1 MKQFKAGYIVDAISN
16 LITDNFKS
24 HNYFNEKEN
33 DEINKVKGLLQNL
46 SAFDVQFPYTH
57 SIDYNNVHP
66 VLATINNIITR
77 GLPTKAPLFIEE
89 KFVEINLIN
98 ANKEEFEFIYSEP
111 KKILDYKTVFEL
123 LHLIQPGLAI
133 NKENYGGSLD
143 SHLEWQFIGQHPFLI
158 QILQSQRD
166 FATITPAMAGGRSVD
181 FSFTSP
187 YLHWNAAND
196 TLKNVTRI
204 FEVDGPHHL
213 LNEYVHYDNS
223 RDIAAAEV
231 DAKTYRFTK
240 EEIQSNEIP
249 FERLISR
256 DIYKIFE
263 KNFNRN
269 HSEYLEEY
277 SLIYIP
283 FAVARIQKTI
293 IELFI
298 AKPEMLNK
306 DILQIAIIERD
317 LPCGAIAIQSLQGFF
332 NNINAILEEKDK
344 LNLPK
349 IELSIFENEKW
360 VINQKLHCDYKPK
373 NEAYFG
379 ANDFDI
385 IIDHSILRRSQI
397 YREKIYSLRDAI
409 VINSTHYFDNS
420 ANSGR
425 KVYCSNLLDYKALV
439 DKNEDGSYSP
449 IKEYEKNIN
458 FFIKNIFRKTSFRE
472 GQLPI
477 ISRAIQQKPV
487 IGLLPTGGGKS
498 LTYQLPAF
506 LQPGLCL
513 VVDPIKS
520 LMEDQVRVLK
530 ESWIDC
536 CEYINSAI
544 STYEKR
550 RRIID
555 FRLGETLFFF
565 VSPERFIMEDFR
577 NIIKNIDGSKFG
589 LGFSF
594 CVIDEVHCVSEWGH
608 DFRYTY
614 LMLGKNAQKFC
625 KIKNPNKK
633 VTLIGLTATASFDV
647 LTDIERE
654 LQIKNDDNDVANA
667 IIMIENTIRPE
678 LFFKI
683 IDVTNKD
690 RIEVLNQNFSS
701 LGKQLSDI
709 NNQTTLTKSQLHH
722 FNDFEPKDF
731 ALRNKETKEFIK
743 DKNGNFQ
750 FVYNNKLL
758 LDGDL
763 KSLKADD
770 LYTITFCSVKG
781 TAISEYGDDIGEF
794 KNKKGVRY
802 VHQNLKS
809 NSKGYYYANDEY
821 EVDTDIQDYFL
832 NFTPRNGSINH
843 MVCTKAFGMGIDKSN
858 IRSTYHFNY
867 SSSLESF
874 VQECGRAGRD
884 KKVAL
889 ANVLIDTN
897 YVAVFDLKKFFEEN
911 WEFINNEIRFTLRLL
926 LSSKYLKT
934 KDEFISFI
942 KTTDFNYKT
951 KEGNFTTFNEN
962 KKERVRE
969 LIIKN
974 IESDSSCLSEK
985 YIDRDIH
992 NYFYKLSFKGVHFE
1006 KTQVKFL
1013 FTETEFNNHSSFK
1026 EQQSLKDTFNETKSD
1041 TFDFVINHNKL
1052 YEGNLIT
1059 EIEEI
1064 KAMFFIK
1071 GANFDEK
1078 IEKVLNKSSD
1088 FEELIFNIEKEGI
1101 KHYEY
1106 ITEEHKIK
1114 LEVVFHRQRQTGDTG
1129 RLIYRLHSMGFLIDY
1144 TYDYKIKVYHC
1155 SFKKENTIDVYLN
1168 NIESYLRRYLSENS
1182 TLVMIKELKTK
1193 ITFKTQ
1199 SFVEDI
1205 LECLYFLAEFSYK
1218 EIAEKRKR
1226 ATDEIQDTLIKAAGY
1241 KDWFEQNKFIKE
1253 QIYFYFNA
1261 KYARKEFRI
1270 NNANYSLLEDY
1281 NRYSANEMNANS
1293 ILDKYIAVFK
1303 LEGTEQNNYKHMMG
1317 SCKKMMQSLSIQDL
1331 KKEWLLRLLKAFS
1344 MYAVNNS
1351 AYRSEANMELQKGFE
1366 NLYNDEDYHNN
1377 DYDKIEEIFKSYFN
1391 LLLENVENTN
1401 QSFQDINLIRNI
1413 LLQKLQYNGID
1424 ALVSKYN
1431 EY

>member
-1 MKQFKAGYIVDAISN
+1 MKQFKAGYIVDGISN

-24 HNYFNEKEN
+24 FNYFNENEN

-57 SIDYNNVHP
+57 AIDYNNIHP

-77 GLPTKAPLFIEE
+77 GLPTKAPLIIEE

-111 KKILDYKTVFEL
+111 KKIFEYKTVFEL
-123 LHLIQPGLAI
+123 LHLIQPRLAI

-223 RDIAAAEV
+223 RDIAAEEV

-240 EEIQSNEIP
+240 EEILSNEIP
-249 FERLISR
+249 FEKLISR
-256 DIYKIFE
+256 DIYTIFE

-283 FAVARIQKTI
+283 PAVARIQKAI
-293 IELFI
+293 IEHFI
-298 AKPEMLNK
+298 AKPDLLNK
-306 DILQIAIIERD
+306 ELLQIAIIERD
-317 LPCGAIAIQSLQGFF
+317 LPCGALAIKSLEDFF
-332 NNINAILEEKDK
+332 KNINAILEEKDK
-344 LNLPK
+344 LLLPK

-360 VINQKLHCDYKPK
+360 VINQKLHCNFKPK

-379 ANDFDI
+379 ANDFDV

-397 YREKIYSLRDAI
+397 YKEKEYSLRDAI
-409 VINSTHYFDNS
+409 VIRSSHYFDNS
-420 ANSGR
+420 AYSGR
-425 KVYCSNLLDYKALV
+425 KVYCSNLLDYKSLV
-439 DKNEDGSYSP
+439 NKNGDGSYSP
-449 IKEYEKNIN
+449 IKEHEKNIN
-458 FFIKNIFRKTSFRE
+458 FFIQNIFRKTSFRE

-550 RRIID
+550 KRIID

-577 NIIKNIDGSKFG
+577 NVIKNIDGSKFG

-690 RIEVLNQNFSS
+690 RIESLNKSFSS
-701 LGKQLSDI
+701 IGRQLSQI
-709 NNQTTLTKSQLHH
+709 NNQEILTKSQLQH
-722 FNDFEPKDF
+722 FQDFEPKDF
-731 ALRNKETKEFIK
+731 ALRNPETNEFEK
-743 DKNGNFQ
+743 DEEGNFIFQ
-750 FVYNNKLL
+750 YNDKLL
-758 LDGDL
+758 LKGKL
-763 KSLKADD
+763 SESKSDD
-770 LYTITFCSVKG
+770 FYTITFCSVKG
-781 TAISEYGDDIGEF
+781 TSVYESGDKTGEF
-794 KNKKGVRY
+794 INKRGVRY
-802 VHQNLKS
+802 IHQNLSS

-821 EVDTDIQDYFL
+821 EVDPDIQDYFL
-832 NFTPRNGSINH
+832 NFTTKNGSIHH

-858 IRSTYHFNY
+858 IRSTYHYNY

-889 ANVLIDTN
+889 ANILIDTN
-897 YVAVFDLKKFFEEN
+897 FVAVFDLKKFFEEN
-911 WEFINNEIRFTLRLL
+911 SKLIDRKIRFILRLL
-926 LSSKYLKT
+926 LANNLEN
-934 KDEFISFI
+934 KDAFIEFIR
-942 KTTDFNYKT
+942 TTDFNYK
-951 KEGNFTTFNEN
+951 KKDGDFISFNEN
-962 KKERVRE
+962 QKERIRK
-969 LIIKN
+969 LIIDN
-974 IESDSSCLSEK
+974 IESDNSCLYEK

-992 NYFYKLSFKGVHFE
+992 NYFYKLSFKGVDFE

-1013 FTETEFNNHSSFK
+1013 FTEMEFINQPGFE
-1026 EQQSLKDTFNETKSD
+1026 EQKSLKDTFNETTND
-1041 TFDFVINHNKL
+1041 TFEFVINQNKL
-1052 YEGNLIT
+1052 YEDILFTKID
-1059 EIEEI
+1059 EI
-1064 KAMFFIK
+1064 KAMFFIT
-1071 GANFDEK
+1071 GDAFDKK
-1078 IEKVLNKSSD
+1078 IREVLNKSLD
-1088 FEELIFNIEKEGI
+1088 LEELIFNIDKEDI

-1106 ITEEHKIK
+1106 ITEENKK
-1114 LEVVFHRQRQTGDTG
+1114 RLEVIFYRDRHTGDTG
-1129 RLIYRLHSMGFLIDY
+1129 RLIYRLHAMGFLIDY
-1144 TYDYKIKVYHC
+1144 TYDYRIKIYHC
-1155 SFKKENTIDVYLN
+1155 TFKKEKYIDVYIG

-1182 TLVMIKELKTK
+1182 TLVMIKELKSK
-1193 ITFKTQ
+1193 ITFKPENY
-1199 SFVEDI
+1199 VEDI

-1226 ATDEIQDTLIKAAGY
+1226 ATDEIQDTLIKAIGY
-1241 KDWFEQNKFIKE
+1241 EDWFEQNKFIKE

-1261 KYARKEFRI
+1261 KYARKEFII
-1270 NNANYSLLEDY
+1270 NKINYSLLADY
-1281 NRYSANEMNANS
+1281 SQYSLNKMNASS

-1317 SCKKMMQSLSIQDL
+1317 SCKKIMQSLSVSDL

-1351 AYRSEANMELQKGFE
+1351 AYRSEANMELKKGFE
-1366 NLYNDEDYHNN
+1366 NLYNDDDYHNN

-1391 LLLENVENTN
+1391 LLLENVEDTN

-1413 LLQKLQYNGID
+1413 LLQKLQYKGID

-1431 EY
+1431 EF

>member
-1 MKQFKAGYIVDAISN
+1 MRQFKAGYIVDSISN

-24 HNYFNEKEN
+24 FNYFNENEN
-33 DEINKVKGLLQNL
+33 DDINKVKGLLQNL

-57 SIDYNNVHP
+57 TIDYNNINP

-77 GLPTKAPLFIEE
+77 GLPTKAPLIIED

-98 ANKEEFEFIYSEP
+98 ENKEKFEFIYSEP
-111 KKILDYKTVFEL
+111 FKKIEYNTVFEL
-123 LHLIQPGLAI
+123 LHLIEPGLSI
-133 NKENYGGSLD
+133 NSVNYGGALG

-187 YLHWNAAND
+187 YLHWNAANN

-213 LNEYVHYDNS
+213 LNEYIYYDS
-223 RDIAAAEV
+223 ARDIAAEEV
-231 DAKTYRFTK
+231 DAQTYRFTK
-240 EEIQSNEIP
+240 EEISKSEIP
-249 FERLISR
+249 FETLISR
-256 DIYKIFE
+256 DIYTIFE
-263 KNFNRN
+263 KNFSRE
-269 HSEYLEEY
+269 HTDFLEEY
-277 SLIYIP
+277 SLIFIP
-283 FAVARIQKTI
+283 LAVARIQKAI
-293 IELFI
+293 IEHFI
-298 AKPEMLNK
+298 AKPNLFEK
-306 DILQIAIIERD
+306 EALQIAIIERD
-317 LPCGAIAIQSLQGFF
+317 LPCGALAIKSLEDLFI
-332 NNINAILEEKDK
+332 NINAILEEQDK
-344 LNLPK
+344 LYLPK

-397 YREKIYSLRDAI
+397 YKETDYSLRDSI
-409 VINSTHYFDNS
+409 IIRSTHYFDNS
-420 ANSGR
+420 AQSGR
-425 KVYCSNLLDYKALV
+425 KVYCSNLLNYKGLV
-439 DKNEDGSYSP
+439 DKNSDGSYSS

-458 FFIKNIFRKTSFRE
+458 FFIQNIFRKTSFRE

-544 STYEKR
+544 TSQEKFK
-550 RRIID
+550 RIID

-565 VSPERFIMEDFR
+565 VSPERFIMKDFR
-577 NIIKNIDGSKFG
+577 SVINNIDGSKFG

-683 IDVTNKD
+683 IDVTDKD
-690 RIEVLNQNFSS
+690 RIETLNNSFSS
-701 LGKQLSDI
+701 IGKQLAKI
-709 NNQTTLTKSQLHH
+709 NNKETLTKSQLQH
-722 FNDFEPKDF
+722 FQDFEPKDF
-731 ALRNKETKEFIK
+731 ALRNRETNEFEK
-743 DKNGNFQ
+743 DEDGNFIFQ
-750 FVYNNKLL
+750 YNDKLL
-758 LDGDL
+758 LESNL
-763 KSLKADD
+763 RESKSDEF
-770 LYTITFCSVKG
+770 YTITFCSVKG
-781 TAISEYGDDIGEF
+781 TSVYESGDNTGEF
-794 KNKKGVRY
+794 INKKGVRY
-802 VHQNLKS
+802 VHQNLFS
-809 NSKGYYYANDEY
+809 NSKGYYYANDDND
-821 EVDTDIQDYFL
+821 VDSNIQDYFL
-832 NFTPRNGSINH
+832 NFTTKNGSIHH

-858 IRSTYHFNY
+858 IRSTYHYNY

-889 ANVLIDTN
+889 ANILIDTK
-897 YVAVFDLKKFFEEN
+897 YVTVFDIKKFFKKN
-911 WEFINNEIRFTLRLL
+911 ANSISSNIRFILRLL
-926 LSSKYLKT
+926 LSRPFDSKQEFIEFIESTNFIYTNREGGENTFNANQHERIRKLILDCVQKESTLLYEKYL
-934 KDEFISFI
+934 
-942 KTTDFNYKT
+942 
-951 KEGNFTTFNEN
+951 
-962 KKERVRE
+962 
-969 LIIKN
+969 
-974 IESDSSCLSEK
+974 
-985 YIDRDIH
+985 DRDIH
-992 NYFYKLSFKGVHFE
+992 NYFYNLSFKGVDFE
-1006 KTQVKFL
+1006 KAQVKSL
-1013 FTETEFNNHSSFK
+1013 FTESEFNDTSAFR
-1026 EQQSLKDTFNETKSD
+1026 EQKSLKDTFNETTAD
-1041 TFDFVINHNKL
+1041 TFEFVINHNKL
-1052 YEGNLIT
+1052 YEDIVFT
-1059 EIEEI
+1059 KIDEI
-1064 KAMFFIK
+1064 KTMFFIA
-1071 GANFDEK
+1071 GDAFDSK
-1078 IEKVLNKSSD
+1078 IRGVLNQSLD
-1088 FEELIFNIEKEGI
+1088 LEELIFNIDKEGI

-1106 ITEEHKIK
+1106 ITEEHKKRLKVI
-1114 LEVVFHRQRQTGDTG
+1114 FYRDRHTGDTG
-1129 RLIYRLHSMGFLIDY
+1129 RLIYRLHSMGLLIDY
-1144 TYDYKIKVYHC
+1144 TYDYNIKIYYC
-1155 SFKKENTIDVYLN
+1155 TFKKEKNIDVYIK

-1182 TLVMIKELKTK
+1182 TLTMIKELKAK
-1193 ITFKTQ
+1193 ISFKPE
-1199 SFVEDI
+1199 SYVENL

-1226 ATDEIQDTLIKAAGY
+1226 ATDEIQDTLIKAIGY
-1241 KDWFEQNKFIKE
+1241 EDWFEQNIFIKE

-1261 KYARKEFRI
+1261 KYARKEFKI
-1270 NNANYSLLEDY
+1270 DNINYSLLEDY
-1281 NRYSANEMNANS
+1281 NSYSENEMNAS
-1293 ILDKYIAVFK
+1293 DILEKYLAVFK

-1317 SCKKMMQSLSIQDL
+1317 SCKKIMQSLSVSDL

-1351 AYRSEANMELQKGFE
+1351 AYRSEANLELKEGFE
-1366 NLYNDEDYHNN
+1366 KLYNDVAYHNN
-1377 DYDKIEEIFKSYFN
+1377 DFDKIEEIFKKYFKV
-1391 LLLENVENTN
+1391 LVDNVEKTN

-1413 LLQKLQYNGID
+1413 LLQKLQYKGID
-1424 ALVSKYN
+1424 TLVTKFN
-1431 EY
+1431 EF

>member
-24 HNYFNEKEN
+24 FNYFNENEN
-33 DEINKVKGLLQNL
+33 DDINKVKGLLQNL
-46 SAFDVQFPYTH
+46 SSFDVQFPHTH
-57 SIDYNNVHP
+57 TIDFNNIHP
-66 VLATINNIITR
+66 VLATVNNIITR
-77 GLPTKAPLFIEE
+77 GLPTKSPLIIEN
-89 KFVEINLIN
+89 KFVEINLLKP
-98 ANKEEFEFIYSEP
+98 NKEEFEFIYSEP
-111 KKILDYKTVFEL
+111 NKIIDYSTIFEL
-123 LHLIQPGLAI
+123 LHLIEPGLFI
-133 NKENYGGSLD
+133 NSENYGGSLG

-166 FATITPAMAGGRSVD
+166 FATITPAMTGGRSVD

-187 YLHWNAAND
+187 YLHWNAANN

-213 LNEYVHYDNS
+213 LNEYVHYDNT
-223 RDIAAAEV
+223 RDIAAEEV
-231 DAKTYRFTK
+231 DAKTCRFTK
-240 EEIQSNEIP
+240 EEIHKNEIP
-249 FERLISR
+249 FEKLISR
-256 DIYKIFE
+256 DIYTIFE
-263 KNFNRN
+263 KNFNRVRC
-269 HSEYLEEY
+269 EYLEEY

-283 FAVARIQKTI
+283 FAVARIQKVL
-293 IELFI
+293 IEHFI
-298 AKPEMLNK
+298 AKPDLFKKEV
-306 DILQIAIIERD
+306 LQIAIIERD
-317 LPCGAIAIQSLQGFF
+317 LPCGALAIKSLEDYFT
-332 NNINAILEEKDK
+332 NINALLEDNDK
-344 LNLPK
+344 LILPK

-373 NEAYFG
+373 SEAYFG

-397 YREKIYSLRDAI
+397 FRETKYTLRDSI
-409 VINSTHYFDNS
+409 IIRSTHYFDNS
-420 ANSGR
+420 AQSGR
-425 KVYCSNLLDYKALV
+425 KVYCSNLLNYKELV
-439 DKNEDGSYSP
+439 DKNSDGSYSS

-458 FFIKNIFRKTSFRE
+458 FFIQNIFRKTSFRE

-530 ESWIDC
+530 ETWIDC

-544 STYEKR
+544 STNEKR
-550 RRIID
+550 KRIID
-555 FRLGETLFFF
+555 FRLGESLFFF

-577 NIIKNIDGSKFG
+577 SVIKNIDGSNFG

-683 IDVTNKD
+683 IDVTDKD
-690 RIEVLNQNFSS
+690 RIDTLNNSFST
-701 LGKQLSDI
+701 LAKELYNI
-709 NNQTTLTKSQLHH
+709 NNQETLNKSQLQH
-722 FNDFEPKDF
+722 FQDFEPKDF
-731 ALRNKETKEFIK
+731 AKKNEETKEYEK
-743 DKNGNFQ
+743 DEDGNFIFQ
-750 FVYNNKLL
+750 YNPKLI

-763 KSLKADD
+763 SQSKTDD

-781 TAISEYGDDIGEF
+781 TSVYETGEHTGEF
-794 KNKKGVRY
+794 INQKGVRY
-802 VHQNLKS
+802 VHQNLRS
-809 NSKGYYYANDEY
+809 NSRGYYYANDEY
-821 EVDTDIQDYFL
+821 EVDNAMQDYFL
-832 NFTPRNGSINH
+832 NFTTRNGSIHH

-858 IRSTYHFNY
+858 IRSTYHYNY

-889 ANVLIDTN
+889 ANILIDTN
-897 YVAVFDLKKFFEEN
+897 YVTVFDVKKFFKKN
-911 WEFINNEIRFTLRLL
+911 ANTINSNIRFVLRLL
-926 LSSKYLKT
+926 LSKTFESKEKFIEFIESTNFVYTNHEGGENTFNVNQHERIRKIILDAIEKESSLLYEKYL
-934 KDEFISFI
+934 
-942 KTTDFNYKT
+942 
-951 KEGNFTTFNEN
+951 
-962 KKERVRE
+962 
-969 LIIKN
+969 
-974 IESDSSCLSEK
+974 
-985 YIDRDIH
+985 DRDIH
-992 NYFYKLSFKGVHFE
+992 NYFYKLSFKGVDFE

-1013 FTETEFNNHSSFK
+1013 FTECEFNNESGFR
-1026 EQQSLKDTFNETKSD
+1026 EQKSLKDTFNETTAD
-1041 TFDFVINHNKL
+1041 TFEFLINHNKL
-1052 YEGNLIT
+1052 YEDIIFT
-1059 EIEEI
+1059 KIDEI
-1064 KAMFFIK
+1064 KAMFFIA
-1071 GANFDEK
+1071 GDAFDNK
-1078 IEKVLNKSSD
+1078 IRGVLNQSLD
-1088 FEELIFNIEKEGI
+1088 LEELIFNIDKEGI

-1106 ITEEHKIK
+1106 ITDEHKK
-1114 LEVVFHRQRQTGDTG
+1114 RLEVIFYRDRHTGDTG

-1144 TYDYKIKVYHC
+1144 TYDYKIKIYHC
-1155 SFKKENTIDVYLN
+1155 TFKKEENINVYIN

-1182 TLVMIKELKTK
+1182 TLIMIIKLKSK
-1193 ITFKTQ
+1193 ITFRQ
-1199 SFVEDI
+1199 DDFVEDL

-1226 ATDEIQDTLIKAAGY
+1226 ATDEIQDTLIKAISY
-1241 KDWFEQNKFIKE
+1241 EDWFEQNKFIKE

-1270 NNANYSLLEDY
+1270 DNVNYSLLDDHK
-1281 NRYSANEMNANS
+1281 RYSENEINASS
-1293 ILDKYIAVFK
+1293 ILEKYLVVFN

-1317 SCKKMMQSLSIQDL
+1317 SCKKIMQSLSVSDL
-1331 KKEWLLRLLKAFS
+1331 KKEWILRLLKAFS

-1351 AYRSEANMELQKGFE
+1351 AYRSEANIELKKGFE
-1366 NLYNDEDYHNN
+1366 KLYNDVGYHNN
-1377 DYDKIEEIFKSYFN
+1377 EFDKIEVIFKNYFN
-1391 LLLENVENTN
+1391 LLLQNVDETN

-1413 LLQKLQYNGID
+1413 LLQKLQYKGID
-1424 ALVSKYN
+1424 ALVTKYK
-1431 EY
+1431 EF

>member
-16 LITDNFKS
+16 SITDNFKS
-24 HNYFNEKEN
+24 LNYFNEKEN
-33 DEINKVKGLLQNL
+33 DDINKIKGLLQSL

-57 SIDYNNVHP
+57 KIDYENIHP
-66 VLATINNIITR
+66 VLAAINNIITR
-77 GLPTKAPLFIEE
+77 GLPTKAPLIIEE

-98 ANKEEFEFIYSEP
+98 ANKEEFEFKYNEP
-111 KKILDYKTVFEL
+111 IKKLEYQTIFEL
-123 LHLIQPGLAI
+123 LHPIEPELQI
-133 NKENYGGSLD
+133 NKENYGGSLG
-143 SHLEWQFIGQHPFLI
+143 SHLESQFIVKHPFLI

-166 FATITPAMAGGRSVD
+166 FVTINNRMVGGRSVD

-187 YLHWNAAND
+187 YLHWNANNK
-196 TLKNVTRI
+196 TLKNSTRI

-213 LNEYVHYDNS
+213 LNEYVHYDNT
-223 RDIAAAEV
+223 RDIAAEEV

-240 EEIQSNEIP
+240 EDIVPGLIP
-249 FERLISR
+249 FETLISR
-256 DIYKIFE
+256 DIYIIFE
-263 KNFNRN
+263 KNFNRY
-269 HSEYLEEY
+269 HKDFLIEY

-283 FAVARIQKTI
+283 LAVARIQKVM
-293 IELFI
+293 IEHLIVNPVLF
-298 AKPEMLNK
+298 KEQTLH
-306 DILQIAIIERD
+306 IAIIERD
-317 LPCGAIAIQSLQGFF
+317 LPCGALAIKSLEDFF
-332 NNINAILEEKDK
+332 TNINAILAESDK
-344 LNLPK
+344 LYLPK

-360 VINQKLHCDYKPK
+360 VINQKLHCGHMPK
-373 NEAYFG
+373 NETFFG

-385 IIDHSILRRSQI
+385 IIDHSILRRSNI
-397 YREKIYSLRDAI
+397 YKEKEYSLRDAI
-409 VINSTHYFDNS
+409 VINSSHYFDNS

-425 KVYCSNLLDYKALV
+425 KVYCSELLNYVALV
-439 DKNEDGSYSP
+439 QKESDGSYSP

-458 FFIKNIFRKTSFRE
+458 FFIQNIFRKTSFRD

-513 VVDPIKS
+513 VVDPIRS

-544 STYEKR
+544 SPQEKFK
-550 RRIID
+550 RIID

-565 VSPERFIMEDFR
+565 VSPERFIMKDFR
-577 NIIKNIDGSKFG
+577 SVIKNIDDSKFG

-625 KIKNPNKK
+625 KIKNANKK

-683 IDVTNKD
+683 IDVTDKD
-690 RIEVLNQNFSS
+690 RIETLNKNFLS
-701 LGKQLSDI
+701 LGKQLLTI
-709 NNQTTLTKSQLHH
+709 NNQEILTKSQLQH
-722 FNDFEPKDF
+722 FQDFEPKDF
-731 ALRNKETKEFIK
+731 AIRNQKTNEFEK
-743 DKNGNFQ
+743 DSERNFIFQ
-750 FVYNNKLL
+750 YNPKLL

-763 KSLKADD
+763 SQSKTDD
-770 LYTITFCSVKG
+770 FYTITFCSVKG
-781 TAISEYGDDIGEF
+781 TSVYESGEHAGEF
-794 KNKKGVRY
+794 INQKGVRY
-802 VHQNLKS
+802 VHQNLSSK
-809 NSKGYYYANDEY
+809 SKGYYYANDEY
-821 EVDTDIQDYFL
+821 EIDPDIQDYFL
-832 NFTPRNGSINH
+832 NFTTKNGSIHH

-858 IRSTYHFNY
+858 IRSTYHYNY

-897 YVAVFDLKKFFEEN
+897 FVTVFDIKKFFEEN
-911 WEFINNEIRFTLRLL
+911 SKLIDRKIRFILRLILSKKLKSKKDFFEFIEN
-926 LSSKYLKT
+926 
-934 KDEFISFI
+934 
-942 KTTDFNYKT
+942 TDFNYK
-951 KEGNFTTFNEN
+951 KKDGGFISFNEAQ
-962 KKERVRE
+962 KEKIRT
-969 LIIKN
+969 LILDNIKSEN
-974 IESDSSCLSEK
+974 TCLYEK
-985 YIDRDIH
+985 YVDRDIH
-992 NYFYKLSFKGVHFE
+992 NYFYKLSFKGVDFE

-1013 FTETEFNNHSSFK
+1013 FTESEFINQPGFE
-1026 EQQSLKDTFNETKSD
+1026 EQKSLKDVFNETTED
-1041 TFDFVINHNKL
+1041 TFEFVINHNKL
-1052 YEGNLIT
+1052 YEDILFTKID
-1059 EIEEI
+1059 EI

-1071 GANFDEK
+1071 GDSFDKK
-1078 IEKVLNKSSD
+1078 ISEVLNKSLD
-1088 FEELIFNIEKEGI
+1088 LEELIFNIDKEDI
-1101 KHYEY
+1101 KHYEF
-1106 ITEEHKIK
+1106 ISEENKK
-1114 LEVVFHRQRQTGDTG
+1114 RLEVIFYRDRHTGDTG
-1129 RLIYRLHSMGFLIDY
+1129 RLIYRLHSMGFLVDY
-1144 TYDYKIKVYHC
+1144 TYDYKIKIYNC
-1155 SFKKENTIDVYLN
+1155 TFKKEKSIEVYIN

-1182 TLVMIKELKTK
+1182 TLDKIKELREK
-1193 ITFKTQ
+1193 I
-1199 SFVEDI
+1199 SFLKENYVDDI

-1226 ATDEIQDTLIKAAGY
+1226 ATDEIQDTLIKAIGY

-1261 KYARKEFRI
+1261 KYARKEFMI
-1270 NNANYSLLEDY
+1270 DNKNYSLLEDY
-1281 NRYSANEMNANS
+1281 NNYSENKINPNS
-1293 ILDKYIAVFK
+1293 ILDKYLEVFK

-1317 SCKKMMQSLSIQDL
+1317 SCKKIMQSLSVSDL
-1331 KKEWLLRLLKAFS
+1331 KKEWVLRLLKAFS
-1344 MYAVNNS
+1344 MYAVNNA
-1351 AYRSEANMELQKGFE
+1351 AYRSEANMELKNSFE
-1366 NLYNDEDYHNN
+1366 KLYNDEVYHNN
-1377 DYDKIEEIFKSYFN
+1377 DYDKIEEIFKNYFN
-1391 LLLENVENTN
+1391 ILLQNIDKTN

-1413 LLQKLQYNGID
+1413 LLQKLQYKGID
-1424 ALVSKYN
+1424 ALVTKYN
-1431 EY
+1431 EF

>member
-16 LITDNFKS
+16 LITEHFSGLNF
-24 HNYFNEKEN
+24 FNEKEN
-33 DEINKVKGLLQNL
+33 DDINKVKGLLQSL
-46 SAFDVQFPYTH
+46 SAFDVQFPHTH
-57 SIDYNNVHP
+57 KIDYNNIHP

-77 GLPTKAPLFIEE
+77 GLPTKAPLIIEE

-98 ANKEEFEFIYSEP
+98 ANKEEFEFQYNKPI
-111 KKILDYKTVFEL
+111 KILEYQSIFEL
-123 LHLIQPGLAI
+123 LHIIEPGLHI
-133 NKENYGGSLD
+133 DKVNYGGSLD

-166 FATITPAMAGGRSVD
+166 FASLTPAMTGGRSVD

-187 YLHWNAAND
+187 YLHWNAANN

-213 LNEYVHYDNS
+213 LNEYVHYDNT
-223 RDIAAAEV
+223 RDIAAEEV

-240 EEIQSNEIP
+240 EEIHKNEIP
-249 FERLISR
+249 FETLISR
-256 DIYKIFE
+256 DIYTIFE
-263 KNFNRN
+263 KNFNRK
-269 HSEYLEEY
+269 YKDFLGEY

-283 FAVARIQKTI
+283 LAVARIQKSL
-293 IELFI
+293 IEHFI
-298 AKPEMLNK
+298 ANQDLFKK
-306 DILQIAIIERD
+306 QTLQVAIIERD
-317 LPCGAIAIQSLQGFF
+317 LPCGALAIKSLEDFF
-332 NNINAILEEKDK
+332 ANINAILEEPDK
-344 LNLPK
+344 LHLPK

-360 VINQKLHCDYKPK
+360 VINQKLHCGYIPK
-373 NEAYFG
+373 NETYFG

-397 YREKIYSLRDAI
+397 YKEKGYSLRDAI
-409 VINSTHYFDNS
+409 VINSSHYFDNS

-425 KVYCSNLLDYKALV
+425 KVYCSELLNYAALV
-439 DKNEDGSYSP
+439 QKESDGSYSP
-449 IKEYEKNIN
+449 IREYEKNIN
-458 FFIKNIFRKTSFRE
+458 FFIQNIFRKTSFRE

-477 ISRAIQQKPV
+477 ISRAIQQRPV

-544 STYEKR
+544 SSQEKFK
-550 RRIID
+550 RIID

-565 VSPERFIMEDFR
+565 VSPERFIMKDFR
-577 NIIKNIDGSKFG
+577 SVINNIDGSKFG

-683 IDVTNKD
+683 IDVTDKD
-690 RIEVLNQNFSS
+690 RIETLNKNFSS
-701 LGKQLSDI
+701 LGKQLSTI
-709 NNQTTLTKSQLHH
+709 NNQKILTISQFQH
-722 FNDFEPKDF
+722 FQDFEPKDF
-731 ALRNKETKEFIK
+731 ALRNQETNEFEK
-743 DKNGNFQ
+743 DKEGNFI
-750 FVYNNKLL
+750 FKYNSKLL

-763 KSLKADD
+763 SQSKTDD
-770 LYTITFCSVKG
+770 FYTITFCSVKG
-781 TAISEYGDDIGEF
+781 TSVYESGELTGEF
-794 KNKKGVRY
+794 INKKGVRY
-802 VHQNLKS
+802 VHQKLLSK
-809 NSKGYYYANDEY
+809 SKGYYYANDEY
-821 EVDTDIQDYFL
+821 EVDNDIQDYFL
-832 NFTPRNGSINH
+832 NFTTRNGSIHH

-858 IRSTYHFNY
+858 IRSTYHYNY

-897 YVAVFDLKKFFEEN
+897 FVTVFDIKKFFEKN
-911 WEFINNEIRFTLRLL
+911 ANLINSNIRFILRLL
-926 LSSKYLKT
+926 LSDTFESKDK
-934 KDEFISFI
+934 FIELI
-942 KTTDFNYKT
+942 KTTDFVYTNR
-951 KEGNFTTFNEN
+951 EGGENTFNVN
-962 KKERVRE
+962 QHERIRK
-969 LIIKN
+969 LILEC
-974 IESDSSCLSEK
+974 IEKDNSLLYEK
-985 YIDRDIH
+985 YLDRDIH
-992 NYFYKLSFKGVHFE
+992 NYFYKLSFKGVDFE

-1013 FTETEFNNHSSFK
+1013 FTECEFNNETAFR
-1026 EQQSLKDTFNETKSD
+1026 EQKTLKSTFNEATTD
-1041 TFDFVINHNKL
+1041 TFEFVINHNKL
-1052 YEGNLIT
+1052 YLDI
-1059 EIEEI
+1059 IFSKVDQVKLLFRI
-1064 KAMFFIK
+1064 KH
-1071 GANFDEK
+1071 NNQDND
-1078 IEKVLNKSSD
+1078 IEKVLNKSID
-1088 FEELIFNIEKEGI
+1088 FEDLLFNIDKNKI
-1101 KHYEY
+1101 KHYED
-1106 ITEEHKIK
+1106 ITEEVKK
-1114 LEVVFHRQRQTGDTG
+1114 ELEVIFYRDRHTGDTG
-1129 RLIYRLHSMGFLIDY
+1129 RLIYRLHSMGLLVDY
-1144 TYDYKIKVYHC
+1144 TYDYKIKIYHC
-1155 SFKKENTIDVYLN
+1155 TFKKEKSIDVYIN

-1182 TLVMIKELKTK
+1182 TLDKIKELKGK
-1193 ITFKTQ
+1193 I
-1199 SFVEDI
+1199 SFQKENYVEDI

-1226 ATDEIQDTLIKAAGY
+1226 ATDEIQDTLIKAIGY

-1261 KYARKEFRI
+1261 KYARKEFMI
-1270 NNANYSLLEDY
+1270 NNENYSLLEDY
-1281 NRYSANEMNANS
+1281 NNYSVNKINPNS
-1293 ILDKYIAVFK
+1293 ILDKYLEVFK

-1317 SCKKMMQSLSIQDL
+1317 SCKKIMQSLSVSDL
-1331 KKEWLLRLLKAFS
+1331 NKEWVLRLLKAFS
-1344 MYAVNNS
+1344 MYAVNNY
-1351 AYRSEANMELQKGFE
+1351 AYRSEANMELKKGFE
-1366 NLYNDEDYHNN
+1366 KLYNDEVYHNN
-1377 DYDKIEEIFKSYFN
+1377 DYDKIEEIFKNYFN
-1391 LLLENVENTN
+1391 ILLKNVDETN

-1413 LLQKLQYNGID
+1413 LLQKLQYKGID
-1424 ALVSKYN
+1424 ALVAKYN
-1431 EY
+1431 EL

>member
-16 LITDNFKS
+16 QITDNFKS
-24 HNYFNEKEN
+24 LNFFNEKEN
-33 DEINKVKGLLQNL
+33 EDINKIKGLLQNL

-57 SIDYNNVHP
+57 TIDYNNINP

-77 GLPTKAPLFIEE
+77 GLPTKAPLIIED

-98 ANKEEFEFIYSEP
+98 ANKEEFEFKYNEP
-111 KKILDYKTVFEL
+111 IKKLEYQTIFEL
-123 LHLIQPGLAI
+123 LHLIEPELQI
-133 NKENYGGSLD
+133 NIMNYGGSLG
-143 SHLEWQFIGQHPFLI
+143 SHLEWQFIEQHPFLI

-166 FATITPAMAGGRSVD
+166 FATLTPVMTGGRSVD

-187 YLHWNAAND
+187 YLHWNAANN

-213 LNEYVHYDNS
+213 LNEYVHYDNI
-223 RDIAAAEV
+223 RDIAAEEV
-231 DAKTYRFTK
+231 DAETYRFTK

-249 FERLISR
+249 FETLISR
-256 DIYKIFE
+256 DIYTIFE

-283 FAVARIQKTI
+283 LAVARIQKAI
-293 IELFI
+293 IEHFI
-298 AKPEMLNK
+298 AKPDILNK
-306 DILQIAIIERD
+306 EILQIAIIERD
-317 LPCGAIAIQSLQGFF
+317 LPCAALAIKSLEDFF
-332 NNINAILEEKDK
+332 TNINAILEDQDK
-344 LNLPK
+344 LHLPK
-349 IELSIFENEKW
+349 IELSIFENKKW
-360 VINQKLHCDYKPK
+360 VINQKLHCGYKPK
-373 NEAYFG
+373 SETYYG

-385 IIDHSILRRSQI
+385 IIDHSILRRSHI
-397 YREKIYSLRDAI
+397 YKEIEYSLRDAI
-409 VINSTHYFDNS
+409 VINSSHYFDNS

-425 KVYCSNLLDYKALV
+425 KVYCSDLLNYLALV
-439 DKNEDGSYSP
+439 QKESDGSYSP

-458 FFIKNIFRKTSFRE
+458 FFIQNIFRKTSFRE

-550 RRIID
+550 KRIID

-565 VSPERFIMEDFR
+565 VSPERFIMKDFR
-577 NIIKNIDGSKFG
+577 SVISNIDGSKFG

-625 KIKNPNKK
+625 KIKNPSKK

-683 IDVTNKD
+683 IDVTDKD
-690 RIEVLNQNFSS
+690 RIGTLNKNFST
-701 LGKQLSDI
+701 LGKQLANI
-709 NNQTTLTKSQLHH
+709 NNEEILTKSQLHH

-731 ALRNKETKEFIK
+731 ALRNPETNEFEK
-743 DKNGNFQ
+743 DKDGNFI
-750 FVYNNKLL
+750 FKYNPKLTL
-758 LDGDL
+758 E
-763 KSLKADD
+763 DD
-770 LYTITFCSVKG
+770 LTQSKIDDFYTITFCSVKG
-781 TAISEYGDDIGEF
+781 TKISDFGDDIGAF

-802 VHQNLKS
+802 VHQELNS
-809 NSKGYYYANDEY
+809 SSKGYYYANDEY
-821 EVDTDIQDYFL
+821 EVDKDMQDYFL
-832 NFTPRNGSINH
+832 NFTTKNGSIHH

-858 IRSTYHFNY
+858 IRSTYHYNY

-889 ANVLIDTN
+889 ANVLIDIN
-897 YVAVFDLKKFFEEN
+897 HVVVFDLKKFFEEN
-911 WEFINNEIRFTLRLL
+911 SNLIDRKIRFILRLL
-926 LSSKYLKT
+926 LANNFKSKI
-934 KDEFISFI
+934 DFVEFI
-942 KTTDFNYKT
+942 KNTDFNYK
-951 KEGNFTTFNEN
+951 KKNGEFITFNEN
-962 KKERVRE
+962 LKERIRT

-974 IESDSSCLSEK
+974 IESDNSCLYEK
-985 YIDRDIH
+985 YLDRDIH
-992 NYFYKLSFKGVHFE
+992 NYFYKISFKGVDFE

-1013 FTETEFNNHSSFK
+1013 FTESEFNTESAFP
-1026 EQQSLKDTFNETKSD
+1026 EQKSLKDTFNETTND
-1041 TFDFVINHNKL
+1041 TFEFVINHNKL
-1052 YEGNLIT
+1052 YEDIFFNKID
-1059 EIEEI
+1059 EI
-1064 KAMFFIK
+1064 KAMFFITGK
-1071 GANFDEK
+1071 TFDEK
-1078 IEKVLNKSSD
+1078 IREVLNKSSD
-1088 FEELIFNIEKEGI
+1088 LEELIFNIDKEDI
-1101 KHYEY
+1101 KHYEH
-1106 ITEEHKIK
+1106 ITEEHKK
-1114 LEVVFHRQRQTGDTG
+1114 RLEVIFYRDRHTGDTG

-1144 TYDYKIKVYHC
+1144 TYDYNKKIYHC
-1155 SFKKENTIDVYLN
+1155 TFKKEKSIRNYID

-1182 TLVMIKELKTK
+1182 TLDKIKELNAK
-1193 ITFKTQ
+1193 I
-1199 SFVEDI
+1199 SFSKENYVEDI

-1226 ATDEIQDTLIKAAGY
+1226 ATDEIQDTLIKAIGY

-1261 KYARKEFRI
+1261 KYARKEFI
-1270 NNANYSLLEDY
+1270 IDDENYSLLEDY
-1281 NRYSANEMNANS
+1281 NKYSENKINPNS
-1293 ILDKYIAVFK
+1293 ILEKYLEVFK

-1317 SCKKMMQSLSIQDL
+1317 SCKKIMQSLSVSDL
-1331 KKEWLLRLLKAFS
+1331 NKEWVLRLLKAFS
-1344 MYAVNNS
+1344 MYAVNNI
-1351 AYRSEANMELQKGFE
+1351 AYRSEANMELKNGFE
-1366 NLYNDEDYHNN
+1366 KLYNDEVYHKN
-1377 DYDKIEEIFKSYFN
+1377 DYDKIEEIFKNYFN
-1391 LLLENVENTN
+1391 ILLKNVDETN

-1413 LLQKLQYNGID
+1413 LLQKLQYKGID
-1424 ALVSKYN
+1424 ALVTKFN
-1431 EY
+1431 QF

>member
-24 HNYFNEKEN
+24 LNYFNENKNES
-33 DEINKVKGLLQNL
+33 INKIKGLLQNL
-46 SAFDVQFPYTH
+46 SAFDIQFPYTH
-57 SIDYNNVHP
+57 TIDYDKIHP

-77 GLPTKAPLFIEE
+77 GLPTKAPLIIEE

-98 ANKEEFEFIYSEP
+98 ANKEEFEFKYNEP
-111 KKILDYKTVFEL
+111 IKKIEYQTIFEL
-123 LHLIQPGLAI
+123 LHLIEPQLQI
-133 NKENYGGSLD
+133 NKANYGGSLG

-166 FATITPAMAGGRSVD
+166 FATLSPAMTGGRSVD

-187 YLHWNAAND
+187 YLHWNQANN

-223 RDIAAAEV
+223 RDIAAEEV

-240 EEIQSNEIP
+240 EEIQKNEIP
-249 FERLISR
+249 FETLISR
-256 DIYKIFE
+256 DIYTIFE
-263 KNFNRN
+263 KNFNRK
-269 HSEYLEEY
+269 YKDFIEEY

-283 FAVARIQKTI
+283 LAVARIQKAL
-293 IELFI
+293 IEHFI
-298 AKPEMLNK
+298 ANQDLFEKQTLHV
-306 DILQIAIIERD
+306 AIIERD
-317 LPCGAIAIQSLQGFF
+317 LPCAALAIKSLEDLFI
-332 NNINAILEEKDK
+332 NINAILEDNDK
-344 LNLPK
+344 LPLPK

-360 VINQKLHCDYKPK
+360 VINQKLHCGYKPK
-373 NEAYFG
+373 NETHFG

-385 IIDHSILRRSQI
+385 IIDHSILRRSHI
-397 YREKIYSLRDAI
+397 CKEKKYSLCDAI
-409 VINSTHYFDNS
+409 VINSSHYFDNS
-420 ANSGR
+420 ATSGR
-425 KVYCSNLLDYKALV
+425 KVYCSDLLNYLALV
-439 DKNEDGSYSP
+439 QKESDGSYSP
-449 IKEYEKNIN
+449 IREYEKNIN
-458 FFIKNIFRKTSFRE
+458 FFIQNIFRKTSFRE

-544 STYEKR
+544 TTQEKFK
-550 RRIID
+550 RIID

-577 NIIKNIDGSKFG
+577 NVIKNIDGSKFG

-625 KIKNPNKK
+625 KIKNPSKK

-683 IDVTNKD
+683 IDVTDKD
-690 RIEVLNQNFSS
+690 RIETLNENFSS
-701 LGKQLSDI
+701 LGQQLANI
-709 NNQTTLTKSQLHH
+709 NNQEILTKSQLQH
-722 FNDFEPKDF
+722 FLDFEPKDF
-731 ALRNKETKEFIK
+731 ALRNLETNEFEK
-743 DKNGNFQ
+743 DKEGNFI
-750 FVYNNKLL
+750 FKYNPKLL
-758 LDGDL
+758 LKGDL
-763 KSLKADD
+763 SPYKTDD
-770 LYTITFCSVKG
+770 FYTITFCSVKG
-781 TAISEYGDDIGEF
+781 TSVYESGDNIGEF
-794 KNKKGVRY
+794 INKKGVRY
-802 VHQNLKS
+802 VHENLKS
-809 NSKGYYYANDEY
+809 KSKGYYYANDEY
-821 EVDTDIQDYFL
+821 EVDKDIQDYFL
-832 NFTPRNGSINH
+832 NFTTKNGSIHH

-858 IRSTYHFNY
+858 IRSTYHYNY

-889 ANVLIDTN
+889 ANILIDTN
-897 YVAVFDLKKFFEEN
+897 YVAIFDLKKFFEEN
-911 WEFINNEIRFTLRLL
+911 SKLIDRKIRFILRLL
-926 LSSKYLKT
+926 FSNNLKSKAA
-934 KDEFISFI
+934 FIEFI
-942 KTTDFNYKT
+942 KTTDFNYK
-951 KEGNFTTFNEN
+951 KKDGEFISFNEN
-962 KKERVRE
+962 QKERIRA
-969 LIIKN
+969 LILKN
-974 IESDSSCLSEK
+974 IESDNSCLYEK
-985 YIDRDIH
+985 YVDRDIH
-992 NYFYKLSFKGVHFE
+992 NYFYSLSFKGVDFE

-1013 FTETEFNNHSSFK
+1013 FTEPEFNDKSAFK
-1026 EQQSLKDTFNETKSD
+1026 EQKTLKETYNETTND
-1041 TFDFVINHNKL
+1041 TLEFVINHNKL
-1052 YEGNLIT
+1052 YEDILFTKID
-1059 EIEEI
+1059 EI
-1064 KAMFFIK
+1064 KAMFFIT
-1071 GANFDEK
+1071 GDSFDKK
-1078 IEKVLNKSSD
+1078 IREVLNKSLD
-1088 FEELIFNIEKEGI
+1088 LEELLFNIDKEDI
-1101 KHYEY
+1101 KHYEF
-1106 ITEEHKIK
+1106 ITEENKK
-1114 LEVVFHRQRQTGDTG
+1114 RLEVIFYRDRHTGDTG
-1129 RLIYRLHSMGFLIDY
+1129 RLIYRLHSMGLLVDY
-1144 TYDYKIKVYHC
+1144 TYNYKIKIYNC
-1155 SFKKENTIDVYLN
+1155 TFQKEHNIDVYLS

-1182 TLVMIKELKTK
+1182 TLNKIKELKEK
-1193 ITFKTQ
+1193 ILFKKEKY
-1199 SFVEDI
+1199 VEDI

-1226 ATDEIQDTLIKAAGY
+1226 ATDEIQDTLIKAIGY
-1241 KDWFEQNKFIKE
+1241 DDWFEQNKFIKE

-1261 KYARKEFRI
+1261 KYARKEFI
-1270 NNANYSLLEDY
+1270 IDNENYSLLEDY
-1281 NRYSANEMNANS
+1281 NNYSENKINPNS
-1293 ILDKYIAVFK
+1293 ILDKYLEVFK

-1317 SCKKMMQSLSIQDL
+1317 SCKKIMQSLSVSDL
-1331 KKEWLLRLLKAFS
+1331 NKEWILRLLKAFS

-1351 AYRSEANMELQKGFE
+1351 AYRSEANMELKNGFE
-1366 NLYNDEDYHNN
+1366 KLYNDEVYHNN
-1377 DYDKIEEIFKSYFN
+1377 DYDKIEEIFKNYFN
-1391 LLLENVENTN
+1391 ILLKNVDESN

-1413 LLQKLQYNGID
+1413 LLQKLQYKGID
-1424 ALVSKYN
+1424 ALVTKFN
-1431 EY
+1431 QF

>member
-1 MKQFKAGYIVDAISN
+1 MKQFKAGYIVDSISN

-24 HNYFNEKEN
+24 FNYFNENEN
-33 DEINKVKGLLQNL
+33 VDINKVKGLLQNL

-57 SIDYNNVHP
+57 TIDYNNINP

-77 GLPTKAPLFIEE
+77 GLPTKAPLIIED

-98 ANKEEFEFIYSEP
+98 ENKEKFEFIYSEP
-111 KKILDYKTVFEL
+111 FKKIEYNTVFEL
-123 LHLIQPGLAI
+123 LHLIEPGLSI
-133 NKENYGGSLD
+133 NSENYGGALG

-187 YLHWNAAND
+187 YLHWNAANN

-213 LNEYVHYDNS
+213 LNEYIYYDS
-223 RDIAAAEV
+223 ARDIAAEEV
-231 DAKTYRFTK
+231 DAQTYRFTK
-240 EEIQSNEIP
+240 EEISKSEIP
-249 FERLISR
+249 FETLISR
-256 DIYKIFE
+256 DIYTIFE
-263 KNFNRN
+263 KNFIRE
-269 HSEYLEEY
+269 HTDFLEEY
-277 SLIYIP
+277 SLIFIP
-283 FAVARIQKTI
+283 LAVARIQKVI
-293 IELFI
+293 IEHFI
-298 AKPEMLNK
+298 AKPDLFEK
-306 DILQIAIIERD
+306 DALQIAIIERD
-317 LPCGAIAIQSLQGFF
+317 LPCGALAIKSLEDLFS
-332 NNINAILEEKDK
+332 NINALLEDQDK
-344 LNLPK
+344 LLLPQ

-360 VINQKLHCDYKPK
+360 VINQKLHCDCKPK
-373 NEAYFG
+373 SENYFG

-397 YREKIYSLRDAI
+397 YKETEYSLRDS
-409 VINSTHYFDNS
+409 INIRSTHYFDNS
-420 ANSGR
+420 AQSGR
-425 KVYCSNLLDYKALV
+425 KVYCSNLLNYKELV
-439 DKNEDGSYSP
+439 DKNSDGSYSS

-458 FFIKNIFRKTSFRE
+458 FFIQNIFRKTSFRE

-550 RRIID
+550 KRIID

-577 NIIKNIDGSKFG
+577 NVIKNIDGSNFG

-683 IDVTNKD
+683 IDVTDKD
-690 RIEVLNQNFSS
+690 RIETFNKSFSS
-701 LGKQLSDI
+701 IGKQLSKI
-709 NNQTTLTKSQLHH
+709 NNQETLTKSQLQH
-722 FNDFEPKDF
+722 FQDFEPKDF
-731 ALRNKETKEFIK
+731 ALRNQETNEFEK
-743 DKNGNFQ
+743 DEDGNFIFQ
-750 FVYNNKLL
+750 YNDKLL
-758 LDGDL
+758 LESNL
-763 KSLKADD
+763 RESKSDD
-770 LYTITFCSVKG
+770 FYTITFCSVKG
-781 TAISEYGDDIGEF
+781 TSVYESGDHIGEF
-794 KNKKGVRY
+794 INKKGVRY
-802 VHQNLKS
+802 VHQNLLS
-809 NSKGYYYANDEY
+809 NSKGYYYANDEF
-821 EVDTDIQDYFL
+821 EVDPDIQDYFL
-832 NFTPRNGSINH
+832 NFTTKNGSIHH

-858 IRSTYHFNY
+858 IRSTYHYNY

-884 KKVAL
+884 KKVAM
-889 ANVLIDTN
+889 ANILIDTN
-897 YVAVFDLKKFFEEN
+897 FVAVFNLKKFFDKYSKS
-911 WEFINNEIRFTLRLL
+911 ISSTIRFVLRLL
-926 LSSKYLKT
+926 LSKPFDSKE
-934 KDEFISFI
+934 EFHKFI
-942 KTTDFNYKT
+942 KETDFKYENNQ
-951 KEGNFTTFNEN
+951 GGINTFNEN
-962 KKERVRE
+962 QHDRIRK
-969 LIIKN
+969 LIVES
-974 IESDSSCLSEK
+974 IEDKDSCLYEK

-992 NYFYKLSFKGVHFE
+992 NYFYKLSFKGVDFE

-1013 FTETEFNNHSSFK
+1013 FTESEFINQPGFE
-1026 EQQSLKDTFNETKSD
+1026 EQKSLKDVFNETTND
-1041 TFDFVINHNKL
+1041 TFEFVINHNKL
-1052 YEGNLIT
+1052 YENILFSKID
-1059 EIEEI
+1059 EI
-1064 KAMFFIK
+1064 KAMFFIA
-1071 GANFDEK
+1071 GDAFDKK
-1078 IEKVLNKSSD
+1078 IREVLNKSLD
-1088 FEELIFNIEKEGI
+1088 LEELIFNIDKEGI

-1106 ITEEHKIK
+1106 ITDEHKK
-1114 LEVVFHRQRQTGDTG
+1114 RLEVIFYRDRHTGDTG
-1129 RLIYRLHSMGFLIDY
+1129 RLIYRLHSMGLLIDY
-1144 TYDYKIKVYHC
+1144 TYDYKIKIYHC
-1155 SFKKENTIDVYLN
+1155 TFKKEKNIDAYII

-1182 TLVMIKELKTK
+1182 TLTMIKELKSK
-1193 ITFKTQ
+1193 ITFKPE
-1199 SFVEDI
+1199 SYVEDI
-1205 LECLYFLAEFSYK
+1205 LKCLYFLAEFSYK

-1226 ATDEIQDTLIKAAGY
+1226 ATDEIQDTLIKAIGY
-1241 KDWFEQNKFIKE
+1241 EDWFEQNIFIKE

-1261 KYARKEFRI
+1261 KYARPGFRI
-1270 NNANYSLLEDY
+1270 KEINYSLLDDY
-1281 NRYSANEMNANS
+1281 NDKKSNKISPESLLFKY
-1293 ILDKYIAVFK
+1293 LDVFK
-1303 LEGTEQNNYKHMMG
+1303 KEGTEQNNYKHMMG
-1317 SCKKMMQSLSIQDL
+1317 SCKKILQSLSVSDL
-1331 KKEWLLRLLKAFS
+1331 ETDWLLRLLKAFS
-1344 MYAVNNS
+1344 MYVVNNP
-1351 AYRSEANMELQKGFE
+1351 AYRYEANKELTIGFE
-1366 NLYNDEDYHNN
+1366 NLYNNIDFHKN
-1377 DYDKIEEIFKSYFN
+1377 DFDVLEKIFNKYFFMLKENIQPDNKSFGN
-1391 LLLENVENTN
+1391 
-1401 QSFQDINLIRNI
+1401 INLIRNI
-1413 LLQKLQYNGID
+1413 LLQKLQYKGID
-1424 ALVSKYN
+1424 TLVTKYK
-1431 EY
+1431 EF